1 MNTIMS
7 SLTVLFKKSRQSLMY
22 CSIAALTMGVEEIV
36 EEVVFN
42 CPCQRH
48 FAYGQAFLLGP
59 AFLLFFPGILLDKT
73 SWPRT
78 GPRKSNVGKARSKL
92 VLRYLKLLFA
102 TFHAMTRASIAPVAW
117 LVLSFLQQK
126 YYTCAYFGPPLA
138 DRIST
143 NTNATDRCHFEL
155 GIRSKEMEERYKT
168 RSQIAGWTLLL
179 VFMLVLFT
187 SVWIRRC
194 VEKGRYLR
202 IPSPEYYNHV
212 EAKEALEQYH
222 AIAKELKNERAKQGI
237 HNLFE
242 EVLSKDVDSRLKDV
256 GALIQERYH
265 QFFVIPPESPS
276 YRSPQGTSDD
286 YPTFYSLTQ
295 TGIFPVLVTDGS
307 EEGSFEFHSSY
318 VDVQLSSQINAAS
331 QNPRKLTRIILRQDS
346 IDMS

>member
-1 MNTIMS
+1 MW
-7 SLTVLFKKSRQSLMY
+7 
-22 CSIAALTMGVEEIV
+22 
-36 EEVVFN
+36 
-42 CPCQRH
+42 
-48 FAYGQAFLLGP
+48 GP

-73 SWPRT
+73 LWPRT
-78 GPRKSNVGKARSKL
+78 GPRKNNVGKARSKL
-92 VLRYLKLLFA
+92 VRRYFKLLFA
-102 TFHAMTRASIAPVAW
+102 IFHAMTRASIAPVAW

-143 NTNATDRCHFEL
+143 NTNATDRCHFKL
-155 GIRSKEMEERYKT
+155 GIRSKEMEESCKT
-168 RSQIAGWTLLL
+168 C
-179 VFMLVLFT
+179 
-187 SVWIRRC
+187 IRRC

-222 AIAKELKNERAKQGI
+222 AIAKELKKERAKQGI

-242 EVLSKDVDSRLKDV
+242 KVLSKDVDSRLKDV

-286 YPTFYSLTQ
+286 SPTFYSLTQ
-295 TGIFPVLVTDGS
+295 TGISPVLVTDGS

-318 VDVQLSSQINAAS
+318 VDVQLSSQFNAAS
-331 QNPRKLTRIILRQDS
+331 QNPRKLTGIRLRQDA
-346 IDMS
+346 IDMN

>member
-1 MNTIMS
+1 
-7 SLTVLFKKSRQSLMY
+7 
-22 CSIAALTMGVEEIV
+22 MGVEEIV

-48 FAYGQAFLLGP
+48 FAYGQAFLWGP

-78 GPRKSNVGKARSKL
+78 GPRKNNVGKARSKL

-126 YYTCAYFGPPLA
+126 YYTCAHFGPPD

-143 NTNATDRCHFEL
+143 TTNATDRCHFKL
-155 GIRSKEMEERYKT
+155 GIRSKEMEESYKT

-187 SVWIRRC
+187 SVCIRRC

-222 AIAKELKNERAKQGI
+222 AIAKELKKERVKQGI

-242 EVLSKDVDSRLKDV
+242 EVLSEDVDSRLKDV

-286 YPTFYSLTQ
+286 SPTFYSLTQ
-295 TGIFPVLVTDGS
+295 TGISPVLVTDGS

-318 VDVQLSSQINAAS
+318 VDVQLSSQFNAAS
-331 QNPRKLTRIILRQDS
+331 QNRRKLTRIRLRQDA
-346 IDMS
+346 IDMN

>member
-1 MNTIMS
+1 MS
-7 SLTVLFKKSRQSLMY
+7 SLTVLFKKSHQSLANPWCITLSPPWRWESRRLSRKLCLTVHVRDILFMDKNF
-22 CSIAALTMGVEEIV
+22 CGALPS
-36 EEVVFN
+36 F
-42 CPCQRH
+42 C
-48 FAYGQAFLLGP
+48 
-59 AFLLFFPGILLDKT
+59 FFPGILLDKT

-78 GPRKSNVGKARSKL
+78 GPRKNNVGKARSKL
-92 VLRYLKLLFA
+92 VRRYFKLLFA
-102 TFHAMTRASIAPVAW
+102 IFHAMIRASIAPVA
-117 LVLSFLQQK
+117 LQQK
-126 YYTCAYFGPPLA
+126 YYTCAYFGPPD

-143 NTNATDRCHFEL
+143 TINATDRCHFKL
-155 GIRSKEMEERYKT
+155 GIRSKEMEESCKT

-187 SVWIRRC
+187 SVCIRRC

-222 AIAKELKNERAKQGI
+222 AIAKELKKERAKQGI
-237 HNLFE
+237 HNWFE
-242 EVLSKDVDSRLKDV
+242 EVLSKDVDSR
-256 GALIQERYH
+256 LIQERYH

-295 TGIFPVLVTDGS
+295 TGIFPVLVTDWS

-318 VDVQLSSQINAAS
+318 VDAQLSSQFNAAS
-331 QNPRKLTRIILRQDS
+331 QNPRKLTRIRLRQDA
-346 IDMS
+346 IDMKGRLAVWPKAS

>member
-1 MNTIMS
+1 
-7 SLTVLFKKSRQSLMY
+7 
-22 CSIAALTMGVEEIV
+22 MGVEEIV

-48 FAYGQAFLLGP
+48 FAYGQAFLWGP

-78 GPRKSNVGKARSKL
+78 GPRKNNVGKARSKL
-92 VLRYLKLLFA
+92 VRRYLKLLFA

-126 YYTCAYFGPPLA
+126 YYTCAYFGPPD

-143 NTNATDRCHFEL
+143 TTNATDRCHFKL
-155 GIRSKEMEERYKT
+155 GIRSKEMEESYKT

-187 SVWIRRC
+187 SVCIRRC
-194 VEKGRYLR
+194 VGKGRYLR
-202 IPSPEYYNHV
+202 IPSPDYYNHV

-222 AIAKELKNERAKQGI
+222 AIAKELKKERVKQGI

-242 EVLSKDVDSRLKDV
+242 EVLSEDVDSRLKDV

-286 YPTFYSLTQ
+286 SPTFYSLTQ
-295 TGIFPVLVTDGS
+295 TGIFRYL
-307 EEGSFEFHSSY
+307 
-318 VDVQLSSQINAAS
+318 
-331 QNPRKLTRIILRQDS
+331 
-346 IDMS
+346 

>member
-1 MNTIMS
+1 
-7 SLTVLFKKSRQSLMY
+7 
-22 CSIAALTMGVEEIV
+22 
-36 EEVVFN
+36 
-42 CPCQRH
+42 
-48 FAYGQAFLLGP
+48 
-59 AFLLFFPGILLDKT
+59 
-73 SWPRT
+73 
-78 GPRKSNVGKARSKL
+78 
-92 VLRYLKLLFA
+92 
-102 TFHAMTRASIAPVAW
+102 
-117 LVLSFLQQK
+117 
-126 YYTCAYFGPPLA
+126 
-138 DRIST
+138 
-143 NTNATDRCHFEL
+143 
-155 GIRSKEMEERYKT
+155 MEESYKT

-187 SVWIRRC
+187 SVCIRRC

-222 AIAKELKNERAKQGI
+222 AIAKELKKERAKQGI

-242 EVLSKDVDSRLKDV
+242 KVLSKDVDSRLKDV

-295 TGIFPVLVTDGS
+295 TGISPVLVTDGS

-318 VDVQLSSQINAAS
+318 VDVQL
-331 QNPRKLTRIILRQDS
+331 
-346 IDMS
+346 